1 MVACKHLVQHDCTTI
16 LVAAWIDDA
25 AGLLRCHVADCAT
38 HSDSLANLCAWL
50 QRAGDA
56 EVGDHQSVVL
66 LMNQDVLRLNIA
78 MDDRARSCMCVVER
92 VYKLMEV
99 MNGLSRGKW
108 PIGLG

>member
-1 MVACKHLVQHDCTTI
+1 MVAREHLVQHDCTTV

-38 HSDSLANLCAWL
+38 HSDSLPNLCAWL

-56 EVGDHQSVVL
+56 EVGDDQAVVL
-66 LMNQDVLRLNIA
+66 LMNQDVLRLNVA
-78 MDDRARSCMCVVER
+78 MNDRAGPCMCVVEC

-99 MNGLSRGKW
+99 MNSFSRGKW
-108 PIGLG
+108 PIHFG